1 MKLLVLNGPNLN
13 LLGKREPEIYGTLT
27 LDELNRSVAKYAQQL
42 NDRIADERYR
52 LELHFFQ
59 SNHEGVLVD
68 AIQKA
73 QGIYDGIVYNPAA
86 HTHYSIALRDAIASV
101 EVPVIEVHLSNI
113 IARESFRSVSVMKDV
128 CIGQVMGKGVESYK
142 DAVSTVAE
150 HVRAQW
156 LAAEAAEAEAAA
168 AALAAAEAEERAAE
182 EAAAAAVAA
191 AEEQAAADAAAAAA
205 AEEQAAADAA
215 AVEAEEAAAATAAAA
230 ASVAAGA
237 ATEDA
242 GNGVAEDADACTLF
256 AAGDESAKDSDAGQD
271 GKAINIANDEASD
284 IDTAGQDGQD
294 SAGSC
299 AIGSGDGDAAGDSGA
314 DSCSI
319 ADAADAQTA
328 VVADGLADDG
338 SNQSSKASTAEI
350 PVVGEPDEGAGDSK
364 DGAGG
369 GSISIDWPPPQW
381 RSKDKDNE
389 DPMAGLDKFNS

>member
-13 LLGKREPEIYGTLT
+13 LLGKREPDIYGTLT

-42 NDRIADERYR
+42 NERIADERYR

-168 AALAAAEAEERAAE
+168 AALAAAEAEVRAAE
-182 EAAAAAVAA
+182 EAA
-191 AEEQAAADAAAAAA
+191 AAAAAA

-215 AVEAEEAAAATAAAA
+215 AAAAEEQAAADAAA
-230 ASVAAGA
+230 VIAGGG
-237 ATEDA
+237 T
-242 GNGVAEDADACTLF
+242 AEEVDACTLF
-256 AAGDESAKDSDAGQD
+256 VTGDESAKGSDHGQN

-284 IDTAGQDGQD
+284 IGADGQD
-294 SAGSC
+294 STGSC
-299 AIGSGDGDAAGDSGA
+299 AIGSGDGDA

-319 ADAADAQTA
+319 AA
-328 VVADGLADDG
+328 VAGDLADDG
-338 SNQSSKASTAEI
+338 SDQSSKASTAEI
-350 PVVGEPDEGAGDSK
+350 PVVGEPDEDTGNNKDST
-364 DGAGG
+364 DG